1 MQTHTPRMSLL
12 PSALVLSD
20 LLAGHGGNPPREL
33 LEQAGF
39 DRRDI
44 EGYLQRRADRP
55 ERCSGP
61 ACA

>member
-1 MQTHTPRMSLL
+1 MQTEFARMSLL

-20 LLAGHGGNPPREL
+20 LLSGHAGNPPLEA

-44 EGYLQRRADRP
+44 EGFLQRRAARP
-55 ERCSGP
+55 QRCTGP